1 MDFTEQE
8 VKQLVKSLNSYIR
21 RKVRDYN
28 NKARKQ
34 VDIGRLQERE
44 ADLQFTIELKERLLK
59 EYYNH
64 GRI

>member
-1 MDFTEQE
+1 MDFTKEE
-8 VKQLVKSLNSYIR
+8 VDQLVKSLNSYIR

-59 EYYNH
+59 EYCNH

>member
-44 ADLQFTIELKERLLK
+44 ADLQFTIELKTRLLK
-59 EYYNH
+59 EFYGN

>member
-1 MDFTEQE
+1 MDFTKQE

-59 EYYNH
+59 EYNH

>member
-1 MDFTEQE
+1 MDFTKQE
-8 VKQLVKSLNSYIR
+8 IKQLVKSLNSYIR

-34 VDIGRLQERE
+34 VDIRRLQERE

>member
-21 RKVRDYN
+21 RKIRDYN